1 MPVVFANEYNKYSN
15 KLPSKVGGSLF
26 TSFLTSNVFQDVI
39 KPSIPS
45 VIELGSN
52 IKEIK
57 DSVKDEYECKT
68 TADMDTFNNFN
79 KVVNMNKVFNDKKPK
94 FTDKELKI
102 FTKIIEET
110 KKNKN

>member
-1 MPVVFANEYNKYSN
+1 MPVIFANEYNKYTN
-15 KLPSKVGGSLF
+15 KVGGSLF
-26 TSFLTSNVFQDVI
+26 TSFLTSPVFQDVI

-45 VIELGSN
+45 IVELGSN

-57 DSVKDEYECKT
+57 DSVKDEYESKT
-68 TADMDTFNNFN
+68 TTDMDTFNNFN
-79 KVVNMNKVFNDKKPK
+79 KVVNMNKTSKPK

>member
-1 MPVVFANEYNKYSN
+1 MPVIFANEYDKYT
-15 KLPSKVGGSLF
+15 SKVGGSLF
-26 TSFLTSNVFQDVI
+26 TSFLSSPVFQDVI

-57 DSVKDEYECKT
+57 DSVKDEYESKT
-68 TADMDTFNNFN
+68 TADMDNFNNFN
-79 KVVNMNKVFNDKKPK
+79 KVVNMNKVLTRQQKPK